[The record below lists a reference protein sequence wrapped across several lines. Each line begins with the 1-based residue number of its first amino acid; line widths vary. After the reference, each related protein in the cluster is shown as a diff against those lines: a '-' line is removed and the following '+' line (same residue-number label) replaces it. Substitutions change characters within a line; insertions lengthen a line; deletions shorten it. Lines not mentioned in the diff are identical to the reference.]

1 MDDKQNASQS
11 VSQSNQEA
19 RDSINKFR
27 FEAASEVAPS
37 LLTGYRE
44 GMGVG
49 KFGSLKG
56 FSGTNSSS
64 GYLLK
69 RMIEA
74 QEKQMNN
81 QGK

>member
-1 MDDKQNASQS
+1 MDDRQKASQKVSESNKEAKES
-11 VSQSNQEA
+11 V
-19 RDSINKFR
+19 NKFR
-27 FEAASEVAPS
+27 FEAAGEIAPS

-44 GMGVG
+44 GMAVG
-49 KFGSLKG
+49 KYGSLG
-56 FSGTNSSS
+56 SFVGSTSPG

-81 QGK
+81 EGK